1 MLAHTLDHL
10 LADEDS
16 LDPIGDE
23 LEQHNQY
30 LARCRRVNFG
40 PGIAVVFEN
49 RRTLRLRLR
58 DLARLA
64 RATHADRV
72 NRELSWYES
81 LLPGPGR
88 LLASVSVRAANRALA
103 QELEHGAVELH
114 IGDRTVKGQVRT
126 DSGGDRVVGLVR
138 WVEFGLTR
146 FDRLALHDRDE
157 PLNLAIQTGDWV
169 FESGPLPLAVRTSLL
184 ADLEPCG
191 E

>member
-23 LEQHNQY
+23 LELHNQY
-30 LARCRRVNFG
+30 LQRCRRVQFG
-40 PGIAVVFEN
+40 PGITLVFEN
-49 RRTLRLRLR
+49 KRTLRLRLR

-64 RATHADRV
+64 RVTGAARIH
-72 NRELSWYES
+72 REVSWYDS

-88 LLASVSVRAANRALA
+88 LLASISVRAANRALA
-103 QELEHGAVELH
+103 KELEHGTVELR
-114 IGDRTVKGQVRT
+114 IGNHVVKGTVRR

-146 FDRLALHDRDE
+146 LDRMALEDRDE
-157 PLNLAIQTGDWV
+157 SLSLAIRIGDEV
-169 FESGPLPLAVRTSLL
+169 HRSQPLVPAIRTSLI
-184 ADLEPCG
+184 ADLDPRKN
-191 E
+191 